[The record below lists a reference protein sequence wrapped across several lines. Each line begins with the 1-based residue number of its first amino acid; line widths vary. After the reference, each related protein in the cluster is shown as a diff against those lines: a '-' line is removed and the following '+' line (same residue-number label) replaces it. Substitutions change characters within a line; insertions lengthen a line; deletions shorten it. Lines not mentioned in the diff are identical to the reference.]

1 MENEIV
7 ENGEKYVEV
16 WKRDIIIGILALFCF
31 WLLLT
36 FDLSYFSLGLGLAI
50 STAIMLTTRK
60 LVITEVKER
69 RKTLKEYFLA
79 TEHLIGII
87 FTTLS
92 RVIYGNL
99 LLMYQ
104 ALTLKINPKIVKVKV
119 SLGSDLELALISSL
133 ITLSPGSIVVDI
145 EDAEDVC
152 SYLYIHFSHLKVK
165 DIEEDAKRKIGK
177 LDNLMGAL
185 FK

>member
-7 ENGEKYVEV
+7 EKGEKYVGV
-16 WKRDIIIGILALFCF
+16 WKRDIIMGILALFCF

-50 STAIMLTTRK
+50 STAIMLITRK

-87 FTTLS
+87 FATVS

-99 LLMYQ
+99 LLIYQ
-104 ALTLKINPKIVKVKV
+104 ALTMRIHPRIVKAKV
-119 SLGSDLELALISSL
+119 SLKSDLELALISNL
-133 ITLSPGSIVVDI
+133 ITVAPGTLVIDV
-145 EDAEDVC
+145 EEAEDGF
-152 SYLYIHFSHLKVK
+152 SYLYVHFSYLKVK
-165 DIEEDAKRKIGK
+165 DPEEEVKKNIGK
-177 LDNLMGAL
+177 LDQLIGTL